1 MTDLFSVKDKTALVT
16 GGCRGLG
23 RMISEA
29 LVRGGARVYVTS
41 RKAAAC
47 EEAAREMSEFGT
59 CLALPGELDTPE
71 NVVALAGRFKE
82 REQHLDILVNNAGK
96 TWGAPLEAFPDS
108 AWPGVMEVNVQAPF
122 TLIRELLPAL
132 RAGGQADREAPARVI
147 NIGSVAGETV
157 SRLKAFSYTASKA
170 AIHHLSREL
179 AAELVEDNITVNVIA
194 PGFFP
199 SSMTKHVLQDD
210 AATKAMLRDIPLH
223 RLGTPEDI
231 GGLAIFLCSRA
242 GAYMTG
248 QILAIDGGL
257 SGCR

>member
-1 MTDLFSVKDKTALVT
+1 MTDLFSVKGKTALVT

-41 RKAAAC
+41 RKPAAC
-47 EEAAREMSEFGT
+47 EEAAREMSAFGT

-71 NVVALAGRFKE
+71 NVVALAGRFRE

-96 TWGAPLEAFPDS
+96 TWGAPLEKFPDS

-122 TLIRELLPAL
+122 TLIRDLLPAL
-132 RAGGQADREAPARVI
+132 RAGGQADPESPARII
-147 NIGSVAGETV
+147 NIGSVAGDSV
-157 SRLKAFSYTASKA
+157 SHLKAYSYTASKA

-179 AAELVEDNITVNVIA
+179 ASELSAENITVNVIA

-199 SSMTKHVLQDD
+199 SNMTKHFLEDE
-210 AATKAMLRDIPLH
+210 AAKEAMLRDIPLH
-223 RLGTPEDI
+223 RLGSPEDI

-248 QILAIDGGL
+248 QVLTIDGGM
-257 SGCR
+257 SCR